1 MTGFGLRESAGLSA
15 FIGTKFKMVGCISVA
30 LNKIEKHGKIVL
42 CCVISRLAQNVLSL
56 KRLFYKIK
64 PLELRNKLNR
74 FNKDGLN
81 DDFQV
86 SMLSKVRLQLVYL
99 PPKITYICAF

>member
-1 MTGFGLRESAGLSA
+1 MTGFGLRQSAGLSA

-30 LNKIEKHGKIVL
+30 LNKIEKYGKIVL

-56 KRLFYKIK
+56 KCLFYKIK
-64 PLELRNKLNR
+64 PLELLNKLNR

-81 DDFQV
+81 DFQV
-86 SMLSKVRLQLVYL
+86 SMLSKVSLQLVYL